1 MQSEMRVHNIA
12 ATIRIHIPKRVFINV
27 RNASHFCT
35 NLFFEF
41 HQKDRNSVEGSNLK
55 GRGDLS
61 VDGSIILKRNLRQ
74 LCEKILTEFVLLK

>member
-27 RNASHFCT
+27 RNASH
-35 NLFFEF
+35 LFFEF
-41 HQKDRNSVEGSNLK
+41 HQKNRNSVEGSNLK